1 MQTVS
6 LVNSL
11 HHRLSGE
18 RLARHFRRWRTRDRA
33 WVGRCVR
40 LLGTVRVEGRRFDV
54 SSPLISDELK
64 CRVFYGRYERTEREL
79 LRRHLRLDLP
89 VVELGGGMGL
99 VACIVN
105 SRLQHPDQHV
115 VVEANP
121 LMLPLIERN
130 RGLNGSRFELV
141 HAAIGYAGTHVALE
155 RGEDLLGSR
164 FQSADDGDVRVIRLG
179 QILDRRGFAT
189 CTLICD
195 IEGGEIEL
203 VQNELET
210 LRSRVEL
217 IVLEE
222 HPEYCAEPV
231 RAGMFKLLAGN
242 GFESI
247 DALRK
252 VHVFRNAALRR

>member
-1 MQTVS
+1 MS
-6 LVNSL
+6 LATSL
-11 HHRLSGE
+11 HYRLSGE

-40 LLGTVRVEGRRFDV
+40 LFRTVRVEGCRFEV

-64 CRVFYGRYERTEREL
+64 CRLFYGRYERTEREL
-79 LRRHLRLDLP
+79 IRRHLPVHSP

-130 RGLNGSRFELV
+130 RSLNGSRFELV
-141 HAAIGYAGTHVALE
+141 HGAIGYEGTRVALRE
-155 RGEDLLGSR
+155 GDDLLGSR
-164 FQSADDGDVRVIRLG
+164 FRAAADGDVPVTQLRE
-179 QILDRRGFAT
+179 ILDRAGFST
-189 CTLICD
+189 STLICD
-195 IEGGEIEL
+195 IEGGEIDL
-203 VQNELET
+203 VEHEIDT
-210 LRSRVEL
+210 LRSRIPL

-222 HPEYCAEPV
+222 HPEYCPEAV
-231 RAGMFKLLAGN
+231 RTGMFKLLTKS

-252 VHVFRNAALRR
+252 VHVFRNARLATR

>member
-1 MQTVS
+1 MS
-6 LVNSL
+6 LVEEL
-11 HHRLSGE
+11 QHRLSGE
-18 RLARHFRRWRTRDRA
+18 RMVRHFRRWRTRDRA
-33 WVGRCVR
+33 WVGRCVK
-40 LLGTVRVEGRRFDV
+40 LLGTVRVDGCRFDV

-79 LRRHLRLDLP
+79 LRRHLPVNAP

-105 SRLQHPDQHV
+105 SRLQDPNQHV

-121 LMLPLIERN
+121 RMLPLIERN
-130 RGLNGSRFELV
+130 RALNGGAFALV
-141 HAAIGYAGTHVALE
+141 HAAIGYNSTHVALE
-155 RGEDLLGSR
+155 SGEDLLASR
-164 FQSADDGDVRVIRLG
+164 TRTTEGGNVPVIQLRE
-179 QILDRRGFAT
+179 ILDRRGFGS

-195 IEGGEIEL
+195 IEGAEIDL
-203 VQNELET
+203 VKNELET
-210 LRSRVEL
+210 LRSRVGI

-231 RAGMFKLLAGN
+231 RAGMLKLLAN
-242 GFESI
+242 AGFESI

-252 VHVFRNAALRR
+252 VHVFRNTRRLD